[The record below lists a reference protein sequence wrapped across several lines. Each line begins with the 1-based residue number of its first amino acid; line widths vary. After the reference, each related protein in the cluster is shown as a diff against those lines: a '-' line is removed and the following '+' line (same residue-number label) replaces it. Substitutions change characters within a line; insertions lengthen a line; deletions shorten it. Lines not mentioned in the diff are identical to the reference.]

1 MEDEK
6 IVDLFLSRDEDAL
19 RYSSEKYGKRLSK
32 IAYGIVQ
39 DYYASEECV
48 NDTYLAAWNSIPPNK
63 PYTYLYA
70 FLARIVR
77 HISLD
82 CCRQR
87 TSLKR
92 SSHLVELSD
101 ELEECIPDK
110 SSVEEYFDSKE
121 LMELINRYLLSI
133 DKEKRIIFV
142 RRYFYLDSV
151 LDISSRLKISESKV
165 KTTLYR
171 VRNDLK
177 AFLNKEGYFL

>member
-39 DYYASEECV
+39 DIYASEECV
-48 NDTYLAAWNSIPPNK
+48 NDTYLVAWNSIPPNK

-77 HISLD
+77 HLSLD
-82 CCRQR
+82 WCRR
-87 TSLKR
+87 KTSLKR
-92 SSHLVELSD
+92 SEYLVTLSD
-101 ELEECIPDK
+101 ELEECVPDK
-110 SSVEEYFDSKE
+110 YFVEEYCDSKE
-121 LMELINRYLLSI
+121 LMELINKYLLSI
-133 DKEKRIIFV
+133 DKEKRVIFV
-142 RRYFYLDSV
+142 RRYFFLDSIS
-151 LDISSRLKISESKV
+151 DISNRLLISESKV
-165 KTTLYR
+165 KTTLHR